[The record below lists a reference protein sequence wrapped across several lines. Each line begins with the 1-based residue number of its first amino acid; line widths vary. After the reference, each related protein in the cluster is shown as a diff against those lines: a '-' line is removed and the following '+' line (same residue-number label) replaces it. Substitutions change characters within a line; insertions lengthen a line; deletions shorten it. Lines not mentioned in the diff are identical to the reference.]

1 MPGVVNVNG
10 RTYDE
15 QSASISVFDH
25 GFLYGEGVYE
35 TLRTYNG
42 KIFLLDRHMDRLRR
56 SAAQIDLPVPLTD
69 EAFAARLHATLDE
82 AAVGDAPAYLRIL
95 LTRGVGPLTYDPS
108 ACPTPSLVIIAKP
121 HAEPP
126 ATLIESGVTIA
137 LVSILRNHPGSLNP
151 LIKSNNLMNNALAM
165 QEGYRKGAYESLMR
179 NHRGELAECSQSNF
193 FLVKDGHVR
202 TPALA
207 SGLLSGVT
215 RGFLLELGPAIG
227 IPVSEAVLHEPDLRE
242 ADEAFFTSTTKEI
255 VPVVRVDE
263 HTIGEGVPGPITRR
277 LIAAFRQKADELT
290 RN

>member
-1 MPGVVNVNG
+1 
-10 RTYDE
+10 
-15 QSASISVFDH
+15 
-25 GFLYGEGVYE
+25 
-35 TLRTYNG
+35 
-42 KIFLLDRHMDRLRR
+42 
-56 SAAQIDLPVPLTD
+56 
-69 EAFAARLHATLDE
+69 
-82 AAVGDAPAYLRIL
+82 
-95 LTRGVGPLTYDPS
+95 
-108 ACPTPSLVIIAKP
+108 
-121 HAEPP
+121 
-126 ATLIESGVTIA
+126 
-137 LVSILRNHPGSLNP
+137 
-151 LIKSNNLMNNALAM
+151 
-165 QEGYRKGAYESLMR
+165 MR